1 LASRRRTSQQI
12 LAELEAEDDGL
23 PTRPMGIWS
32 LEKLATL
39 LLYFRA
45 FTNACGKA
53 GGGYY
58 VDGMAGPGICRL
70 RGARPHP
77 YLACGSP
84 LLALRTQPQFE
95 HCSFLDIDRR
105 KVEALRARVTS
116 YAQRAG
122 AYQGDVNSDLGRL
135 IQDQVPPLAPLFCF
149 LDPQG
154 VELSF
159 ETISTVA
166 RTPRRRRKPE
176 LLVLFP
182 LRMALLRLL
191 TLARPIG
198 ATTQERLHRA
208 FAGPEWLEIY
218 SARRKGEITAKEAGT
233 GYLNLY
239 CDNFRALGYRWVR
252 SKAIA
257 APRAPGMRR
266 QEMYHLIF
274 ATDHAAGEDIMRDVF
289 QRPYVL
295 DFPVSGRLPLFEQ

>member
-1 LASRRRTSQQI
+1 LASRRKTSQQI

-23 PTRPMGIWS
+23 LTRPIGIWS

-45 FTNACGKA
+45 FTSASRKA

-70 RGARPHP
+70 RRAQPRP

-84 LLALRTQPQFE
+84 LLALRTQPQFQQ
-95 HCSFLDIDRR
+95 CSFLEIDQR
-105 KVEALRARVTS
+105 KVDALRARVAS
-116 YAQRAG
+116 YAERA
-122 AYQGDVNSDLGRL
+122 AVYQGDVNSDLARL
-135 IQDQVPPLAPLFCF
+135 VKAQVPALAPCFCL

-154 VELSF
+154 IELSF
-159 ETISTVA
+159 ETISAVA
-166 RTPRRRRKPE
+166 CTPGRRRKPE

-191 TLARPIG
+191 TLSRPVG
-198 ATTQERLHRA
+198 AETEERLHQA
-208 FAGPEWLEIY
+208 FGDREWLNIY
-218 SARRKGEITAKEAGT
+218 DARRKGHITATSAGT
-233 GYLNLY
+233 EYLKLY
-239 CDNFRALGYRWVR
+239 CGKVRALGYGWVG
-252 SKAIA
+252 SKAIV
-257 APRAPGMRR
+257 APRAPGTRR

-274 ATDHAAGEDIMRDVF
+274 ATDHPAGAEIMQDVF

-295 DFPVSGRLPLFEQ
+295 DFPVSGRLPLFE